1 MNSRSI
7 INIEYVVSG
16 VFGLRGTHDG
26 WSAKLAR
33 DAEETEKCAG
43 R

>member
-1 MNSRSI
+1 MLYNKLRVCCD
-7 INIEYVVSG
+7 VVLG

-26 WSAKLAR
+26 WFAKLAG
-33 DAEETEKCAG
+33 DAEKTKKCAG